1 MKTILT
7 INIDLDK
14 KCTRCKKAG
23 ATQSGLCMRC
33 IAQGII
39 KGEYEHIFKR
49 AKEHLA
55 DEKRF

>member
-39 KGEYEHIFKR
+39 KGEYDHIFDPP
-49 AKEHLA
+49 KERLA
-55 DEKRF
+55 EEKKS